1 MNGGHLCKLVM
12 CKFTRGQVRWY
23 WNSKES
29 VNEKCLFEKNIITA
43 FNKYNIMIEIE
54 LTCRLCREIEENPE
68 SFTIKIERRINDVI
82 YIEHDHLELWKVK
95 KVKIDVLEKLEVTE
109 LVSKHWEE
117 QPGRKHFHVIVC
129 SKLIIK
135 DRENRRLKK
144 LVEKIKKLTDLSLSD
159 GNISVEVI
167 TNHTSIDD
175 EEKLMSDCYRQIYT
189 FMSYDLYHQWEWS
202 TSALENE
209 A

>member
-1 MNGGHLCKLVM
+1 MNGRHLCKLVM

-43 FNKYNIMIEIE
+43 FNKYNIMIKIE
-54 LTCRLCREIEENPE
+54 LTYHLCREIEKNLE
-68 SFTIKIERRINDVI
+68 SFTIKVPIIANINYLRMIIFKEIERRINDVI

-135 DRENRRLKK
+135 DQVN
-144 LVEKIKKLTDLSLSD
+144 
-159 GNISVEVI
+159 
-167 TNHTSIDD
+167 
-175 EEKLMSDCYRQIYT
+175 
-189 FMSYDLYHQWEWS
+189 
-202 TSALENE
+202 
-209 A
+209 

>member
-12 CKFTRGQVRWY
+12 YKFTRGQVKWY

-54 LTCRLCREIEENPE
+54 LTCRLYCEIEENPE
-68 SFTIKIERRINDVI
+68 SFTIK
-82 YIEHDHLELWKVK
+82 KVK

-117 QPGRKHFHVIVC
+117 QPGRKHFHVI
-129 SKLIIK
+129 
-135 DRENRRLKK
+135 
-144 LVEKIKKLTDLSLSD
+144 LTDLSLSD
-159 GNISVEVI
+159 GNISAEVI
-167 TNHTSIDD
+167 TNH
-175 EEKLMSDCYRQIYT
+175 
-189 FMSYDLYHQWEWS
+189 
-202 TSALENE
+202 
-209 A
+209 